1 MCLQSAESLKQLKLA
16 QEVSRRQQWQDN
28 TAAVLLGERHRKPT
42 AAAAAAATDDDD
54 RQLLD
59 ELEKKYDLVLDKLL
73 EQALRN
79 QLGDAAWEAMTS
91 QERQRHLVKLKLQN
105 RKLRAEGRLE
115 EANELLGGL
124 LDDSGNTPR
133 L

>member
-16 QEVSRRQQWQDN
+16 QEMSRRQQWQDN
-28 TAAVLLGERHRKPT
+28 TATVLLGERHRKPT
-42 AAAAAAATDDDD
+42 AAGAAAADDD
-54 RQLLD
+54 RQLLN

-124 LDDSGNTPR
+124 LEDSGNTPG

>member
-16 QEVSRRQQWQDN
+16 QEMSRRQQWQDN
-28 TAAVLLGERHRKPT
+28 TATVLLGERHRKPT
-42 AAAAAAATDDDD
+42 AAGAAAADDD
-54 RQLLD
+54 RQLLH

-124 LDDSGNTPR
+124 LEDSGNTPG

>member
-16 QEVSRRQQWQDN
+16 QEMSRRQQWQDN
-28 TAAVLLGERHRKPT
+28 TATVLLGERHRKPT
-42 AAAAAAATDDDD
+42 AAGAAAADDD

-124 LDDSGNTPR
+124 LEDSGNTPR

>member
-42 AAAAAAATDDDD
+42 AADAADDDD

>member
-16 QEVSRRQQWQDN
+16 QEMSRRQQWQDN
-28 TAAVLLGERHRKPT
+28 TATVLLGERHRKPT
-42 AAAAAAATDDDD
+42 AAGAAAADDD

-124 LDDSGNTPR
+124 LEDSGNTPG

>member
-16 QEVSRRQQWQDN
+16 QEMSRRQQWQDN
-28 TAAVLLGERHRKPT
+28 TATVLLGERHRKPT
-42 AAAAAAATDDDD
+42 AAGAAAADDD

-105 RKLRAEGRLE
+105 RKWRAEGRLE
-115 EANELLGGL
+115 EANELRGGL
-124 LDDSGNTPR
+124 LEDSGNTPG